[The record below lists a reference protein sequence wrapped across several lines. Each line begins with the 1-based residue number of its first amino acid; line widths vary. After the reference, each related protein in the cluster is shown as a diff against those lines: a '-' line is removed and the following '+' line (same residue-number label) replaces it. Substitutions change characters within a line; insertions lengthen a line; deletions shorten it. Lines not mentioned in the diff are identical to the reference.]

1 MDMLGLSA
9 IQDAEVVFRTRIF
22 PGDRPETSDERFKL
36 LDKPA
41 EGEP

>member
-1 MDMLGLSA
+1 MDMRGLLA
-9 IQDAEVVFRTRIF
+9 ILDAEVVFRTRIF
-22 PGDRPETSDERFKL
+22 AGDRQETSDERFKL

>member
-1 MDMLGLSA
+1 MDMRGLSA
-9 IQDAEVVFRTRIF
+9 IQDAEVVFRTRISLATVRK
-22 PGDRPETSDERFKL
+22 PSDERFEL